1 MSLQACASRRID
13 ELLKQFD
20 ARVDNA
26 KKQSDGSDTL
36 ISQRDAAEDAGLS
49 KRQQVSAVRIANIPA
64 ERFERAI
71 EAPTPPTKTA
81 LAEMGRKPRE
91 TRPLVDLEGR
101 NDSRPKTKPL

>member
-20 ARVDNA
+20 ARGA
-26 KKQSDGSDTL
+26 HWSETKTDGADTF
-36 ISQRDAAEDAGLS
+36 SQRDAAREAGLS
-49 KRQQVSAVRIANIPA
+49 ERQQVSAVRIANIPA

-81 LAEMGRKPRE
+81 LAEMGR
-91 TRPLVDLEGR
+91 
-101 NDSRPKTKPL
+101 

>member
-1 MSLQACASRRID
+1 MRAATIEKMRATTILP
-13 ELLKQFD
+13 KQFD
-20 ARVDNA
+20 ARGGDRSKSA
-26 KKQSDGSDTL
+26 ATDTFA
-36 ISQRDAAEDAGLS
+36 QRDAAEDAGLS